1 MTVGET
7 EAMDGVAARL
17 ERDAAAA
24 IRAAETTEA
33 LADAVTAV
41 LGKRS
46 ALARAHRD
54 LAGLDP
60 DARREAGRMLHDA
73 RQQLEASTG
82 RLREVLNRHRRMV
95 LCVKSA
101 SEGLVKAIAEEV
113 DRRRA
118 RTRPYSALGALNS
131 AAKPSRAQA
140 PGASLVYDTVI

>member
-1 MTVGET
+1 MKDPRLATV
-7 EAMDGVAARL
+7 M
-17 ERDAAAA
+17 
-24 IRAAETTEA
+24 A
-33 LADAVTAV
+33 LAEQMVAIFEADIA
-41 LGKRS
+41 
-46 ALARAHRD
+46 ALEACRPQAMAS
-54 LAGLDP
+54 LIPQNQALIATYG
-60 DARREAGRMLHDA
+60 REAQGLSRKMLESVPETA